1 TDIDL
6 PDGRQ
11 HGTGDAA
18 DLPGVDRHVAPADH
32 LLALLADDLLED
44 LLAGP
49 AGGRVGR
56 QEDHADPV
64 AAAAG
69 HVEAEPE
76 ALALE
81 KAVRDLAKDAGAI
94 AGFGVT
100 PGGRPVA
107 EAVQNLE
114 RLLDDLA
121 RLVALN
127 VRDESDAARVAL
139 HRRLVEAPSIR

>member
-1 TDIDL
+1 VSIGTS
-6 PDGRQ
+6 RQ
-11 HGTGDAA
+11 PTTFW
-18 DLPGVDRHVAPADH
+18 PSSRTTSSKTSSQAP
-32 LLALLADDLLED
+32 
-44 LLAGP
+44 
-49 AGGRVGR
+49 GGRVGR

-127 VRDESDAARVAL
+127 VRDESDTAGVAL